1 MGMVKHSQSYQNS
14 RFAMSLQYLKKD
26 VRDEVD
32 FLHVDKHQSFLQVDL
47 NTLSIKILNKVILSL
62 LIGMFKHSQ
71 STQSIKLAI
80 TLQYLT
86 NEVSHKAF
94 LVKIDK
100 ESFTRIIK
108 YFSVVTAFVFYCDAK
123 HSDI

>member
-1 MGMVKHSQSYQNS
+1 
-14 RFAMSLQYLKKD
+14 MSLQYLKKD

-94 LVKIDK
+94 LVKNW
-100 ESFTRIIK
+100 
-108 YFSVVTAFVFYCDAK
+108 
-123 HSDI
+123 